1 MEPQYLAPPALA
13 PPCYNVATLFQ
24 CDEVEPEAAPNYL
37 NNEKDTSM
45 AELANMDINDGQDF
59 NALMYS
65 SKLFL
70 SCHIA
75 KNAKSLICMMRDTFF
90 L

>member
-45 AELANMDINDGQDF
+45 AELANMDINDGQEL
-59 NALMYS
+59 NA
-65 SKLFL
+65 
-70 SCHIA
+70 
-75 KNAKSLICMMRDTFF
+75 NVFF
-90 L
+90 QTIFVMSHS